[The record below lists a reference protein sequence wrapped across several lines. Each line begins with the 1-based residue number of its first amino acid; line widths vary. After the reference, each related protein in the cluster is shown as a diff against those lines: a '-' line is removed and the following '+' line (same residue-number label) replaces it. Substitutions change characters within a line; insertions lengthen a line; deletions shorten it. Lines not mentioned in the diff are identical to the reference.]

1 MKKKIKLRD
10 MTEEQFVS
18 WCHDNCP
25 NDKNLNTRID
35 CNEAKCPFAHV
46 ICNEKDTANCW
57 LYNKEDFS
65 DKFLDQE
72 VEVEVPDILTEEEKE
87 YLEAVINPFKERIVG
102 IGKALLCGNTE
113 FIYFV
118 TREIADEIICSEL
131 PPFDAGTAYKGMEAG
146 KKYTLEELGL

>member
-1 MKKKIKLRD
+1 MIKKVKIRD
-10 MTEEQFVS
+10 LTEEQQKRY
-18 WCHDNCP
+18 C
-25 NDKNLNTRID
+25 DKKSGHCD
-35 CNEAKCPFAHV
+35 GCPFCLKNFEGKVWSCAGSLSHSQ
-46 ICNEKDTANCW
+46 
-57 LYNKEDFS
+57 FS
-65 DKFLDQE
+65 DEFLDQE
-72 VEVEVPDILTEEEKE
+72 VEIEVPDILTEEEKE

-118 TREIADEIICSEL
+118 TREIADGIICSEL